1 MSTFNQKHKIIP
13 TIIDENSRRRDN
25 QQTLDCSAVIVAHGQ
40 FPPRNTPRGFVFEC
54 PQDVNIFFYA
64 TPGCP
69 MKDISHGGTGNQERQ
84 LQSNTLASVICGGI
98 LDGFQ
103 NESMKLTS
111 GELVPNLVLT
121 TDGYYETIKLT
132 TSSGYDNFTSGIKP
146 CSLPFTIPFH
156 KVLRSFFSSADR
168 QQYTLER
175 IVNFLNTN
183 RRVLLPFC
191 TEREIN
197 IHVPACME
205 NASNEDNVGEYAKLV
220 ERDVHELRNLTSPVL
235 QKNRAYGESQS
246 NLLRYAIAYDKMIEK
261 RKEVSRF
268 LKNKPLGQKFY
279 DEYNSRINWN
289 EENLRRFLPVTPAH
303 PPTQGQGVVY
313 PTPARRIRQESKTN
327 ERAGVFLDDKFVP
340 DKNYP
345 EAEEKVAARSPGRG
359 ARSPGR
365 GAGRSSLTQTFFNR
379 RRISEARASLEA
391 RANASLPNSTPY
403 RQRLA
408 EATERARAE
417 AMEREAMERED
428 YDAN

>member
-1 MSTFNQKHKIIP
+1 
-13 TIIDENSRRRDN
+13 
-25 QQTLDCSAVIVAHGQ
+25 
-40 FPPRNTPRGFVFEC
+40 
-54 PQDVNIFFYA
+54 
-64 TPGCP
+64 
-69 MKDISHGGTGNQERQ
+69 
-84 LQSNTLASVICGGI
+84 
-98 LDGFQ
+98 
-103 NESMKLTS
+103 
-111 GELVPNLVLT
+111 
-121 TDGYYETIKLT
+121 
-132 TSSGYDNFTSGIKP
+132 
-146 CSLPFTIPFH
+146 
-156 KVLRSFFSSADR
+156 
-168 QQYTLER
+168 
-175 IVNFLNTN
+175 
-183 RRVLLPFC
+183 
-191 TEREIN
+191 
-197 IHVPACME
+197 ME
-205 NASNEDNVGEYAKLV
+205 NASNEDSVGEYAKLV

-345 EAEEKVAARSPGRG
+345 EAEEKVAARSPARRIRQESKTNERAGVFLDDKFVPDKNYPEAEEKVAARSPGRG